1 MNKQQIL
8 FYIDYNLEIIADF
21 ERDIQGAEKQLL
33 QCRRNYNTRSTD
45 PGW

>member
-1 MNKQQIL
+1 MNKLQIL
-8 FYIDYNLEIIADF
+8 FCIDYNLEIIADF

-33 QCRRNYNTRSTD
+33 QWRRDYNTWSTD